1 MENEKESLEN
11 LIDNY
16 EDTLE
21 LLRNLNAAITEA
33 EYDKIVKREE
43 FANKLY
49 EEALKEAEEKEKELE
64 KNFKKL
70 KTELDLKIQ
79 IDENSLKKLDYY
91 LDKLSDDFY

>member
-1 MENEKESLEN
+1 MEYEKESLEN

-21 LLRNLNAAITEA
+21 LLRNLNTAITEA

-43 FANKLY
+43 FADKLY

-64 KNFKKL
+64 ENFKKL
-70 KTELDLKIQ
+70 KT
-79 IDENSLKKLDYY
+79 
-91 LDKLSDDFY
+91 